1 MPNPKRKHSKG
12 RRDRRRSQDTLTTIS
27 LVQCDNCGELRPSH
41 TVCPN
46 CGRTLDCTDLAVL
59 QANACVNEDLEI
71 VPCPGSDVRDFV
83 PKAPSPGD
91 EPAAPAAPGPE
102 GTVANPP

>member
-1 MPNPKRKHSKG
+1 MERKLFYVCEICQTVLDE
-12 RRDRRRSQDTLTTIS
+12 RA
-27 LVQCDNCGELRPSH
+27 CEA
-41 TVCPN
+41 VCPN

-59 QANACVNEDLEI
+59 HANACVNDELEV

-83 PKAPSPGD
+83 PKAPPDGQPDVS
-91 EPAAPAAPGPE
+91 AAPGSQ